1 MKNKFI
7 IILIFL
13 LLTKNLLA
21 ENLNIQSKEISID
34 KKTKITIF
42 KDNVVAIDEENNNI
56 RSNYAKYNKDDK
68 ILESMGETII
78 ETSEGYVLTG
88 NDIVFDNAKNY
99 IKSNNPAVIKDLENN
114 DFKINGEMNKFL
126 FSIISSRIFLN
137 NNLF

>member
-1 MKNKFI
+1 MKNKFFI
-7 IILIFL
+7 FLIFF

-56 RSNYAKYNKDDK
+56 RSNYAEYNKDDK
-68 ILESMGETII
+68 ILESKGETII

-88 NDIVFDNAKNY
+88 NDIIFNNAKKLY
-99 IKSNNPAVIKDLENN
+99 QV
-114 DFKINGEMNKFL
+114 
-126 FSIISSRIFLN
+126 
-137 NNLF
+137 